1 MPRRQLAF
9 LSLVAAL
16 AAPPAR
22 PPAAAGVGGAGGR
35 DPGGP
40 GVAGRYDSPLG
51 RIDVAV
57 QGAAVTGKLVAP
69 AKSCPFAAGDEIL
82 RATVLDDSVAGQL
95 RIWLRGDG
103 CRASDAWG
111 NAVLLVGKAGLSGAV
126 HVREANCA
134 TPLGPKGGI
143 TLTRWSPGGRTA
155 TAAAGSRETARARR
169 ERARTVIRDGAT
181 WLGEGNFEAA
191 RKRFLEALDIDPR
204 VPEALNGVGV
214 TYRMRNDLPAAL
226 EWYKKALALD
236 PDFGDAY
243 YNMACVYALQGQK
256 DLALRYLQIAALNG
270 YASAEGIDA
279 DPDLSGLHDEPGY
292 RALLKARL

>member
-9 LSLVAAL
+9 LSVVAAL
-16 AAPPAR
+16 AVAR
-22 PPAAAGVGGAGGR
+22 PVGATGAGAAGGR
-35 DPGGP
+35 APGGP
-40 GVAGRYDSPLG
+40 AIAGRYDSPLG
-51 RIDVAV
+51 SIEVAV
-57 QGAAVTGKLVAP
+57 RGATVTGRLLLP
-69 AKSCPFAAGDEIL
+69 ARSCPFAAGDEVL
-82 RATVLDDSVAGQL
+82 RGTLLDDSVAGQL

-103 CRASDAWG
+103 CKVSEAWG
-111 NAVLLVGKAGLSGAV
+111 SAVLLVGQVGLSGAV
-126 HVREANCA
+126 HVEDANCT

-143 TLTRWSPGGRTA
+143 ALVRPGAGGRTG
-155 TAAAGSRETARARR
+155 AGAEGARTRR
-169 ERARTVIRDGAT
+169 ERARTVLRDGAT

-214 TYRMRNDLPAAL
+214 TYRMRNDFPAAL
-226 EWYKKALALD
+226 EWYKKALAVD

-279 DPDLSGLHDEPGY
+279 DPDLSALHDEPAY